1 MTDTAAAAP
10 ADSDPHGPLHLNVW
24 LDVTCPWCH
33 IGRARLARALE
44 IVGVPG
50 AVTVVYRAFEL
61 DPALPAGTGRTKLAA
76 LAERKNI
83 SLADAR
89 RMYAQIGA
97 VADTEGVDF
106 RPETVLAAN
115 TFDAHRLIRLAGP
128 GTDRADRVLAAV
140 LAAHFAG
147 GAAID
152 DHTVLADIGGAAGM
166 DRATVLAD
174 LAGSPAGIE
183 AGRQVRAD
191 EETAARAG
199 ITGVPFYLAGGRLA
213 LSGAQPPER
222 LAELLTAARTGA

>member
-1 MTDTAAAAP
+1 MTDTFAAAAG
-10 ADSDPHGPLHLNVW
+10 DPGPNGPLRLDVW

-33 IGRARLARALE
+33 IGRSRLARALE
-44 IVGVPG
+44 IVGDPG

-61 DPALPAGTGRTKLAA
+61 DPELPAGTGRTKLAA

-83 SLADAR
+83 SLDAAR
-89 RMYAQIGA
+89 RMYAQISA
-97 VADTEGVDF
+97 VADAEGVDF

-128 GTDRADRVLAAV
+128 GTDRADRVLGAV
-140 LAAHFAG
+140 LAAHFAD

-152 DHTVLADIGGAAGM
+152 DHTVLSDIGAAAGM
-166 DRATVLAD
+166 DRAAVLAD
-174 LAGSPAGIE
+174 LAGSPAGVE

-191 EETAARAG
+191 ELAAARSR

-222 LAELLTAARTGA
+222 LAELLTAARADA